1 MSLMFVT
8 RLLAAPTAAALV
20 ATSLLAGCAD
30 PKSCS
35 VCNEEEGTEFCV
47 ECPTPDLC
55 IASIEVADTGEVLF
69 SCEEAP
75 GESCATDE
83 LVASCPDL

>member
-1 MSLMFVT
+1 MSPIRAAHAWAIAAVILTSFV
-8 RLLAAPTAAALV
+8 AA
-20 ATSLLAGCAD
+20 CED
-30 PKSCS
+30 PRSCS
-35 VCNEEEGTEFCV
+35 VCNEAEGTQFCV
-47 ECPTPDLC
+47 ECPTTDVC
-55 IASIEVADTGEVLF
+55 IASIEVEETGEVLF

>member
-1 MSLMFVT
+1 MSFVSLSPFSFA
-8 RLLAAPTAAALV
+8 LLLTLALPAV
-20 ATSLLAGCAD
+20 IGCED
-30 PKSCS
+30 PKSCGP
-35 VCNEEEGTEFCV
+35 CNDEEGTEFCV
-47 ECPTPDLC
+47 ACPTPDLC
-55 IASIEVADTGEVLF
+55 IASIENVETGEVLF